1 MNWQRLEELLRTI
14 VPESYVVEGDF
25 YGWVGNVRPS
35 DVKKVAVVVDIL
47 DDLDDFDFSYFDL
60 VISHHRPYFD
70 PVFPVFVI
78 HTPLDRI
85 DWGCNYAL
93 GTVLGLENLTF
104 FDDNRFGMYGI
115 TRTTSQG
122 FLEQVLKV
130 LNLKNARYF
139 LPEKIEKVAV
149 FSGCGFNFPDFVQK
163 LFDFNIDVA
172 VSGDLVHHVACRL
185 KCAGI
190 GFVDAS
196 HYRTEIPGMLEFT
209 RRLAKFVDA
218 EFIDV
223 GPPYIDI
230 CLG

>member
-1 MNWQRLEELLRTI
+1 MNWQELEKLLRII
-14 VPESYVVEGDF
+14 VPESYAVEGDF
-25 YGWVGNVRPS
+25 YGWVSDVRPS
-35 DVKKVAVVVDIL
+35 NVEKVAVVVDVP
-47 DDLDDFDFSYFDL
+47 DNFDFSHFDM
-60 VISHHRPYFD
+60 VISHHKPYFN
-70 PVFPVFVI
+70 PGFPVFVI

-85 DWGCNYAL
+85 DWGCNYSL
-93 GTVLGLENLTF
+93 GTVLGLENLIF

-115 TRTTSQG
+115 TKLTSKE
-122 FLEQVLKV
+122 FSNRILKI
-130 LNLKNARYF
+130 LNLKNIRYF

-149 FSGCGFNFPDFVQK
+149 FSGCGFNFPDFIQK

-209 RRLAKFVDA
+209 RRLAKFIDA

-223 GPPYIDI
+223 GFPYIDI
-230 CLG
+230 CLS

>member
-1 MNWQRLEELLRTI
+1 MNWQKLEELLRII
-14 VPESYVVEGDF
+14 VPASYAVENDF
-25 YGWVGNVRPS
+25 YGWVSDIRPSNVR
-35 DVKKVAVVVDIL
+35 KVAVVVDVP
-47 DDLDDFDFSYFDL
+47 DGFDFSRFDM
-60 VISHHRPYFD
+60 VISHHKPCFN

-115 TRTTSQG
+115 TRMTSKE
-122 FLEQVLKV
+122 FLNRVLKV
-130 LNLKNARYF
+130 LNLKSARYF

-149 FSGCGFNFPDFVQK
+149 FSGCGFNFSNFIQK
-163 LFDFNIDVA
+163 LFDFNVDVA
-172 VSGDLVHHVACRL
+172 VSGDLVHHVAYRL

-209 RRLAKFVDA
+209 RRLAKFIDA

-223 GPPYIDI
+223 GFPYIDI